1 MKVLHVY
8 KTYLPDDFTGV
19 PRVIHSIAQTLS
31 ARGVESHVLAPSR
44 DSAPAEPLLIDGHHI
59 HRVKKDLKVAS
70 TDISL
75 RMFGHFKR
83 LAASADVVHYHF
95 PWPVGDLLYLL
106 AGQGRP
112 SLVTYHSDIVRQKS
126 LLPLYSPLMHGFLSR
141 VGHIV
146 ATSPN
151 YAASSPVLQR
161 YASKVTAIPIGIGP
175 RPAVDPS
182 VLQDCRNKVGEGFF
196 LFVGAMR
203 YYKGIEYLLDAA
215 RQSGLPVVLAG
226 AVSDDLRFAGVP
238 PNVRILGE
246 VSEAEKEALLQLCQA
261 FVLPS
266 HLRSEAFGVSLLEA
280 ARAGRPMI
288 SCELGTGTTFV
299 NLHNVTGL
307 AVPAA
312 DAGALARAMMT
323 MANAGEASLQMGKNA
338 QARFEAMFTAD
349 AMATRYLALYRKL
362 CGTA

>member
-1 MKVLHVY
+1 
-8 KTYLPDDFTGV
+8 
-19 PRVIHSIAQTLS
+19 
-31 ARGVESHVLAPSR
+31 
-44 DSAPAEPLLIDGHHI
+44 
-59 HRVKKDLKVAS
+59 
-70 TDISL
+70 
-75 RMFGHFKR
+75 
-83 LAASADVVHYHF
+83 
-95 PWPVGDLLYLL
+95 
-106 AGQGRP
+106 
-112 SLVTYHSDIVRQKS
+112 
-126 LLPLYSPLMHGFLSR
+126 
-141 VGHIV
+141 
-146 ATSPN
+146 
-151 YAASSPVLQR
+151 
-161 YASKVTAIPIGIGP
+161 
-175 RPAVDPS
+175 
-182 VLQDCRNKVGEGFF
+182 
-196 LFVGAMR
+196 MR

-226 AVSDDLRFAGVP
+226 AISDDLRLAEAP

-312 DAGALARAMMT
+312 DAGALAHAMMT
-323 MANAGEASLQMGKNA
+323 MANAGEASLQMGRNA

-349 AMATRYLALYRKL
+349 AMATRYLALYREL